1 LASQTSTVVEPLQ
14 LWVDGA
20 TCCNLVVTPLGIAD
34 GRLFTPAPFN
44 GRVISQPTEFCG
56 YELPAGMEVFVSLYH
71 THRMPEIY
79 PEPARFHPRRWESME
94 PSIFEYNP
102 FSAGPRLCIGWQFA
116 LQEMK
121 VVLAMLLQRIRL
133 RCVPKLVI
141 NRTGVI
147 VLTPEG
153 GLPMIIHAQDRL
165 FRHGVGGVRGNV
177 RDMVE
182 LPP

>member
-1 LASQTSTVVEPLQ
+1 
-14 LWVDGA
+14 
-20 TCCNLVVTPLGIAD
+20 
-34 GRLFTPAPFN
+34 
-44 GRVISQPTEFCG
+44 
-56 YELPAGMEVFVSLYH
+56 MEVFVSIYH

-79 PEPARFHPRRWESME
+79 PEPARFHPRRWESIE
-94 PSIFEYNP
+94 PSIFEYNH

-121 VVLAMLLQRIRL
+121 VVLAMLMQWIRL

-165 FRHGVGGVRGNV
+165 FQHGVGGVRGNV

>member
-1 LASQTSTVVEPLQ
+1 MGDFMPHFTISTIKISLIYILSRKIRRKKLLMCTFCP
-14 LWVDGA
+14 A
-20 TCCNLVVTPLGIAD
+20 TRHRP
-34 GRLFTPAPFN
+34 
-44 GRVISQPTEFCG
+44 
-56 YELPAGMEVFVSLYH
+56 LPAGMEVFVSIYH
-71 THRMPEIY
+71 THRMPELY
-79 PEPARFHPRRWESME
+79 PKPARFHPRRWESIE

-102 FSAGPRLCIGWQFA
+102 FSAGPRLCLGWQFA

-121 VVLAMLLQRIRL
+121 VVLALLMQRIRL

-165 FRHGVGGVRGNV
+165 FQHGVGGVRGNV